1 MLPSNRI
8 HIDDDDAI
16 NGHVKMINPSRKG
29 SETPPLKAYEQ
40 GQGQGE
46 INGHVPEKNR
56 DYGFFNNK
64 YKYKKDSDRGG
75 SEGSGVD
82 NGHHPTMGERNVPVS
97 AESIA
102 AALLSSPDLKLL
114 DEVTINDNEN
124 KQVVVPVPVD
134 DGRRESTQAMNV
146 ETFREALSFRGDQ
159 SYREDLSSRGEN
171 LSGILESP
179 KRRRLSATPGMPG
192 N

>member
-1 MLPSNRI
+1 M
-8 HIDDDDAI
+8 

-29 SETPPLKAYEQ
+29 SATPPFKVSEQ

-46 INGHVPEKNR
+46 SIGHVPEKNR

-64 YKYKKDSDRGG
+64 YKNKKDIEGG

-82 NGHHPTMGERNVPVS
+82 NGHHPTMGERNIPVS

-114 DEVTINDNEN
+114 EEVTINDNEN

-146 ETFREALSFRGDQ
+146 ETFREALSFRGDH